1 LVEIVAKKPKEQK
14 LQSCLILN
22 DAYPVMKN
30 EETRP
35 DPILNQ
41 TFLKQIPNFP
51 SIVVGRESGFGE
63 NKLFNLLDD
72 T

>member
-1 LVEIVAKKPKEQK
+1 
-14 LQSCLILN
+14 
-22 DAYPVMKN
+22 MKN

-72 T
+72 TLFKQMDRYHTELKYDIAVAL